1 MLECTQQVQKCC
13 KRMVWM
19 CQKYQSKEY
28 TFTPV
33 WLSNALWVMST
44 NTAGVWSWY
53 LMLLKKLFVHLVS
66 FVLFS
71 AKFSKGSTLYLHV
84 LLGGGV
90 RVCSD
95 AALLN
100 FLCGFAEIFILSC
113 SIVVLQNKAVC
124 GI

>member
-1 MLECTQQVQKCC
+1 MPLK
-13 KRMVWM
+13 
-19 CQKYQSKEY
+19 
-28 TFTPV
+28 
-33 WLSNALWVMST
+33 
-44 NTAGVWSWY
+44 
-53 LMLLKKLFVHLVS
+53 KKLFVPLVS

-71 AKFSKGSTLYLHV
+71 AKFSRGSTLYLHV

-100 FLCGFAEIFILSC
+100 FWCGFAEIFILSC
-113 SIVVLQNKAVC
+113 STEVKKNEAVC